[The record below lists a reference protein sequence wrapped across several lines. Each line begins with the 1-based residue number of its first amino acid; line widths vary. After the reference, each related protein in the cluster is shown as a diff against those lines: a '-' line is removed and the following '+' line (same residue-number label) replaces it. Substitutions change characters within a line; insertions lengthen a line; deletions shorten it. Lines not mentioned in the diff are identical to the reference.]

1 MKKFIGLF
9 IGLYCFSVQAQ
20 NVLTMEDAVAAALRY
35 NYEIRISKNDSLLY
49 SLNESYAYAAF
60 LPRLNATAGL
70 VFNNNDA
77 KQKLADGS
85 TREQS
90 GVRSDNLQTALV
102 LNWTIFDGLKMFAT
116 RDKLKEFVTLGSL
129 NIQNQITQTI
139 ANVINTY
146 YDIVRQKQQLRAIEE
161 QMAINEERVVQA
173 EKKLSVGLA
182 AKPELLQAKTDL
194 NAQKAARLTQ
204 LNMIAQAKEILNEW
218 MSVVPGTDYDVTDS
232 IPIKPD
238 LIVGDI
244 FADAMVNNPAI
255 ALANK
260 QIDIAE
266 LTLKERKADRYPTV
280 QFNSAYN
287 FSRTNNYTVLNTFTP
302 LFNRNRG
309 FNYGFTASIPI
320 FNGFNV
326 RREIKAASIDLDYRK
341 LLRDYEVQTVQM
353 AISRSFKNY
362 TLQKQT
368 LDLEEENILLAKE
381 NLSIAMERYRLGLST
396 SLELRETQR
405 SLEEAFTRLINARYN
420 TKVAETELL
429 RLRGDLL
436 ITN

>member
-1 MKKFIGLF
+1 MKKLFAFIMVLC
-9 IGLYCFSVQAQ
+9 CFSAKSQ
-20 NVLTMEDAVAAALRY
+20 NMLSLEDAIAAALRY
-35 NYEIRISKNDSLLY
+35 NYDIRLAKNDSLLY
-49 SLNESYAYAAF
+49 DLNESYAYAAF

-85 TREQS
+85 TRQQS
-90 GVRSDNLQTALV
+90 GVRSDNIQTAV
-102 LNWTIFDGLKMFAT
+102 TLNWTIFDGLKMFAT
-116 RDKLKEFVTLGSL
+116 REKLKQFIELGNL

-139 ANVINTY
+139 ANVIITY
-146 YDIVRQKQQLRAIEE
+146 FDIVRQKQQLRAIEE
-161 QMAINEERVVQA
+161 QMSINEERVLQA

-204 LNMIAQAKEILNEW
+204 MNMISQAKEILNEW
-218 MSVVPGTDYDVTDS
+218 MSVAPGTDYEVADS
-232 IPIKPD
+232 IPINME
-238 LIVGDI
+238 LNAGEI
-244 FADAMVNNPAI
+244 FADASLLNPGI
-255 ALANK
+255 ALANQEIK
-260 QIDIAE
+260 IAE
-266 LTLKERKADRYPTV
+266 LTLRERRAERYPTV

-309 FNYGFTASIPI
+309 FNYGFTAAIPI

-326 RREIKAASIDLDYRK
+326 KREIKAATIDVEYRK
-341 LLRDYEVQTVQM
+341 LLRDYEVQRVNI
-353 AISRSFKNY
+353 AVSRSFKNY

-368 LDLEEENILLAKE
+368 LELEEENILLAKE
-381 NLSIAMERYRLGLST
+381 NLTIAMERYRLGLST

-405 SLEEAFTRLINARYN
+405 SLEEAYTRLINARYN

-429 RLRGDLL
+429 RLRGDILK
-436 ITN
+436 